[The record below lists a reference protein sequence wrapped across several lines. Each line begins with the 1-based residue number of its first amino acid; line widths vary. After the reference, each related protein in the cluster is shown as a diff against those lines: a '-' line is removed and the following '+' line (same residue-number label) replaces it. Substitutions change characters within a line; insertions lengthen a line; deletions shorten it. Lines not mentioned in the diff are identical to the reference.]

1 MKSAGLRVLFPH
13 ISRFFSATMLWFVLL
28 TIIIFNGI
36 TRLNQLSERNSK
48 LSAVLLAP
56 TSAPAH
62 MALATL
68 LRQTGYLPAAQHE
81 LLVAADQNPNVLGA
95 TTSPLQLLN
104 EWEGEPKRLIQAM
117 TYWQQVANKKPDYRD
132 AFLQL
137 ALVAY
142 QLGNMPEAR
151 AAASQAL
158 TLDPTS
164 PVVVRILGMV
174 TRQD

>member
-1 MKSAGLRVLFPH
+1 MGTLRVNFPH
-13 ISRFFSATMLWFVLL
+13 ISRFFSATLLWLL
-28 TIIIFNGI
+28 LLAIIMFNGI
-36 TRLNQLSERNSK
+36 ARVNQVSERNSK

-68 LRQTGYLPAAQHE
+68 LRQMGYLPAARQE
-81 LLVAADQNPNVLGA
+81 LLIAADQNPNVLGT

-104 EWEGEPKRLIQAM
+104 EWEREPKRLTEAL
-117 TYWQQVANKKPDYRD
+117 TYWQQVANEKPDYRD

-164 PVVVRILGMV
+164 PLVARILGMV

>member
-1 MKSAGLRVLFPH
+1 
-13 ISRFFSATMLWFVLL
+13 MLWLLLL
-28 TIIIFNGI
+28 TIILFNGI
-36 TRLNQLSERNSK
+36 ARVNQLSERNSK
-48 LSAVLLAP
+48 LSAVLLTP

-62 MALATL
+62 MALAML
-68 LRQTGYLPAAQHE
+68 LRQMGYLPAAQQE
-81 LLVAADQNPNVLGA
+81 LLVAADQNPNILGA

-104 EWEGEPKRLIQAM
+104 EWEGEPKRL
-117 TYWQQVANKKPDYRD
+117 TETLNYWQQVASKKPDYRD

-137 ALVAY
+137 ALAAY

-164 PVVVRILGMV
+164 PLVARILGMV
-174 TRQD
+174 TRQN